1 MSFLIKLNMMP
12 VNLCIQIIGGFSE
25 DYMEDLIKSKNKEYE
40 KLLYKIE
47 QRISKGKKEI
57 ASALIKSMLGTYWDM
72 GQYIVEYEQDGQAHA
87 EYGEQLLKSLS
98 KDLTLR
104 YGKGYSVPNLY
115 NMRQFYQVYNN
126 GYEELLSLT
135 WSHVCILMRIDNPL
149 EREFYQR
156 QCIEEKWDVTSLK
169 RQKKSA
175 LFLRLAANK
184 DKNEILKLAKNGISI
199 EKPEDVVKDVYTLDF
214 LNISSDSLKD
224 ESDLEARLMKQLGY
238 FFLELGKGFT
248 FVGEQYPLHIN
259 NKTYKC
265 DLVFYHRILK
275 CFFLVDLKIDE
286 VEHRDIG
293 QMNMYMG
300 YFAEEINEPDD
311 NPPIGLIL
319 AREKDELM
327 VKYATYGMDTNL
339 FVSKYELYL
348 PDEAEL
354 RKLVEG
360 ALEEE

>member
-1 MSFLIKLNMMP
+1 MAGIIPNDDKDYSELLDKL
-12 VNLCIQIIGGFSE
+12 GS
-25 DYMEDLIKSKNKEYE
+25 
-40 KLLYKIE
+40 
-47 QRISKGKKEI
+47 RIDKGKREV
-57 ASALIKSMLGTYWDM
+57 ARALIKSMLGTYWDM
-72 GQYIVEYEQDGQAHA
+72 GQYIVEYEQDGKPHA
-87 EYGEQLLKSLS
+87 IYGQQLFKRLS

-115 NMRQFYQVYNN
+115 NMRQFYQVYNE
-126 GYEELLSLT
+126 GYEDLLSLT
-135 WSHVCILMRIDNPL
+135 WSHVCILMRIDNPI

-156 QCIEEKWDVTSLK
+156 QCIDEKWDVTSLS

-184 DKNEILKLAKNGISI
+184 NKNEILKMAKEGISI

-214 LNISSDSLKD
+214 MNLPSNILID
-224 ESDLEARLMKQLGY
+224 EAELEARLMKQLGF

-248 FVGEQYPLHIN
+248 FVGEQYPMRIN
-259 NKTYKC
+259 NKVYKC

-286 VEHRDIG
+286 VEHKDIG

-300 YFAEEINEPDD
+300 YFAEEMNEPDD
-311 NPPIGLIL
+311 NPPVGLIL

-327 VKYATYGMDTNL
+327 VKYATYGMDSNL

-348 PDEAEL
+348 PDENEL
-354 RKLVEG
+354 RKLVER
-360 ALEEE
+360 ALDEEDGV

>member
-1 MSFLIKLNMMP
+1 M
-12 VNLCIQIIGGFSE
+12 NLPS
-25 DYMEDLIKSKNKEYE
+25 N
-40 KLLYKIE
+40 
-47 QRISKGKKEI
+47 
-57 ASALIKSMLGTYWDM
+57 
-72 GQYIVEYEQDGQAHA
+72 IV
-87 EYGEQLLKSLS
+87 
-98 KDLTLR
+98 
-104 YGKGYSVPNLY
+104 
-115 NMRQFYQVYNN
+115 
-126 GYEELLSLT
+126 
-135 WSHVCILMRIDNPL
+135 ID
-149 EREFYQR
+149 ETE
-156 QCIEEKWDVTSLK
+156 
-169 RQKKSA
+169 
-175 LFLRLAANK
+175 
-184 DKNEILKLAKNGISI
+184 
-199 EKPEDVVKDVYTLDF
+199 
-214 LNISSDSLKD
+214 
-224 ESDLEARLMKQLGY
+224 LEARLMKQLGF

-248 FVGEQYPLHIN
+248 FVGEQYPMRIN
-259 NKTYKC
+259 NKTFKC

-286 VEHRDIG
+286 VEHKDIG

>member
-1 MSFLIKLNMMP
+1 MAE
-12 VNLCIQIIGGFSE
+12 IIPNE
-25 DYMEDLIKSKNKEYE
+25 DKEYSV
-40 KLLYKIE
+40 LLDKIG
-47 QRISKGKKEI
+47 QRIDQGKQEV
-57 ASALIKSMLGTYWDM
+57 ARALIKSMLGTYWDM
-72 GQYIVEYEQDGQAHA
+72 GQYIVEYEQDGKPHA
-87 EYGEQLLKSLS
+87 IYGQQLFKRLS

-115 NMRQFYQVYNN
+115 NMRQFYQVYKD

-135 WSHVCILMRIDNPL
+135 WSHVCILMRIENPV

-156 QCIEEKWDVTSLK
+156 QCIDEKWDVTSLN

-175 LFLRLAANK
+175 LFLRLADNK
-184 DKNEILKLAKNGISI
+184 DKNEIIKLAREGIVI

-214 LNISSDSLKD
+214 MNLPSNIVID
-224 ESDLEARLMKQLGY
+224 ETELEGRLMKQLGF

-248 FVGEQYPLHIN
+248 FVGEQYPMRIN
-259 NKTYKC
+259 NKTFKC

-286 VEHRDIG
+286 VEHKDIG

-300 YFAEEINEPDD
+300 YFAEEVNEPDD
-311 NPPIGLIL
+311 KPPVGLIL

-348 PDEAEL
+348 PDENEL
-354 RKLVEG
+354 RKLVEK
-360 ALEEE
+360 ALNDDTEIEN

>member
-1 MSFLIKLNMMP
+1 MAE
-12 VNLCIQIIGGFSE
+12 IIPNE
-25 DYMEDLIKSKNKEYE
+25 DKEYSV
-40 KLLYKIE
+40 LLDKIG
-47 QRISKGKKEI
+47 QRIDQGKQEV
-57 ASALIKSMLGTYWDM
+57 ARALIKSMLGTYWDM
-72 GQYIVEYEQDGQAHA
+72 GQYIVEYEQDGKPHA
-87 EYGEQLLKSLS
+87 IYGQQLFKRLS

-115 NMRQFYQVYNN
+115 NMRQFYQVYKD

-135 WSHVCILMRIDNPL
+135 WSHVCILMRIENPV

-156 QCIEEKWDVTSLK
+156 QCIDEKWDVTSLN

-184 DKNEILKLAKNGISI
+184 DKNEIIKLAREGIVI

-214 LNISSDSLKD
+214 MNLPSNIVID
-224 ESDLEARLMKQLGY
+224 ETELEARLMKQLGF

-248 FVGEQYPLHIN
+248 FVGEQYPMRIN

-286 VEHRDIG
+286 VEHKDIG

-300 YFAEEINEPDD
+300 YFAEEVNEPDD
-311 NPPIGLIL
+311 KPPVGLIL

-348 PDEAEL
+348 PDENEL
-354 RKLVEG
+354 RKLVEK
-360 ALEEE
+360 ALNDNTEIEN

>member
-1 MSFLIKLNMMP
+1 MADEPLMIDSNYNELLNKLDRRIEQGKEDVARAVIKNMM
-12 VNLCIQIIGGFSE
+12 
-25 DYMEDLIKSKNKEYE
+25 
-40 KLLYKIE
+40 
-47 QRISKGKKEI
+47 
-57 ASALIKSMLGTYWDM
+57 ATYWDM
-72 GQYIVEYEQDGQAHA
+72 GQYIVDFEQDGNPHA
-87 EYGEQLLKSLS
+87 IYGDQLFKKLS
-98 KDLTLR
+98 KDLSLR
-104 YGKGYSVPNLY
+104 HGRGYSTANLY
-115 NMRQFYQVYNN
+115 NMRQFYQVYPD
-126 GYEELLSLT
+126 GYEDLLSLT

-149 EREFYQR
+149 EREFYQK
-156 QCIEEKWDVTSLK
+156 QSIAEKWDVTALR

-184 DKNEILKLAKNGISI
+184 DKNEIIKLAKEGNTI
-199 EKPEDVVKDVYTLDF
+199 ETPADVVKDVYTLDF
-214 LNISSDSLKD
+214 LNIKAD
-224 ESDLEARLMKQLGY
+224 ELIDEADLESRLMKQLAM

-248 FVGEQYPLHIN
+248 FVGEQYPMRVN

-286 VEHRDIG
+286 VQHEDIG

-300 YFAEEINEPDD
+300 YFAEEMNEPDD
-311 NPPIGLIL
+311 NPPVGLIL

-348 PDEAEL
+348 PDENEL
-354 RKLVEG
+354 RKLVEK
-360 ALEEE
+360 AFENDDEN